1 MGETIDGSS
10 TLLEINAV
18 DNCGTEDA
26 DDQESEVTTGL
37 SFDIEEFFDFSVE
50 WNYNQFLELDGGF

>member
-1 MGETIDGSS
+1 MVLQLCLRLMQWI
-10 TLLEINAV
+10 IV
-18 DNCGTEDA
+18 TEDA

>member
-50 WNYNQFLELDGGF
+50 WNYGFE